1 MGKKASGESKSA
13 WFRKFFREH
22 TEFIRE
28 GSNAEVLE
36 LWKKDHGGREP
47 DQSIKNVMANVKS
60 SVKAEL
66 GIKGRGK
73 KKRGRKPA
81 AAAGNGAEMAAPAA
95 PVVPRSTTLKQLE
108 ALEFTIDDCISA
120 ARRLGNPALE
130 EALKHL
136 RKARNLVVW
145 QQGEPA

>member
-13 WFRKFFREH
+13 WFRKFFRENPDY
-22 TEFIRE
+22 IRH

-73 KKRGRKPA
+73 KRGRKPA
-81 AAAGNGAEMAAPAA
+81 AAAGNGAEVAATPA
-95 PVVPRSTTLKQLE
+95 VPRATTMKNLE
-108 ALEFTIDDCISA
+108 SLEISIDDCISA
-120 ARRLGNPALE
+120 ARRLANPALDD
-130 EALKHL
+130 ALKHL